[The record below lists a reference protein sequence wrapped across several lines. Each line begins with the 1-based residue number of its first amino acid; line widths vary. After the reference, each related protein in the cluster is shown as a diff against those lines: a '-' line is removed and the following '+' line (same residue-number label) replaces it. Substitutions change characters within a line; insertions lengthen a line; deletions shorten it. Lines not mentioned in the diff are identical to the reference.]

1 MVDLQHS
8 VVVFEVYILV
18 GVRTF
23 YALTYT
29 SKPFSFFWTY
39 QLPLIICW
47 FSRVPIECLMEY
59 VRVRPAIAQIFRQK
73 TLVEKC

>member
-39 QLPLIICW
+39 
-47 FSRVPIECLMEY
+47 
-59 VRVRPAIAQIFRQK
+59 
-73 TLVEKC
+73 